1 MVPAGGSAVFDTGV
15 RVELPLFEW
24 EVIKDEKWPIS
35 IACESAGFLKSKSGL
50 MVNHDI
56 TSDGTIDFTYRGSI
70 HVKLFNQGTEDYYV
84 KRGDRISQLVIVP
97 VLTPTLEVVTDL
109 DETERGSNGFGSSG
123 R

>member
-1 MVPAGGSAVFDTGV
+1 MFDTGIHIQL
-15 RVELPLFEW
+15 EPEIFKLPIQRDDGGIYAIGWLT
-24 EVIKDEKWPIS
+24 
-35 IACESAGFLKSKSGL
+35 AGFLKSKSGL